1 MSKAQAS
8 KVSGHFNKHP
18 GAVLA
23 GLLFLLIGLFIFSQ
37 SSLSYILPRT
47 MGIDTQG
54 IIEHLIETKMDY
66 FKFGDVQCFVD
77 YSFVLPSGKMI
88 QGKTQLTQ
96 NDWASLHVGQNVT
109 VQYFAHYPQFNYLV
123 EYHFWGIITI
133 VSIVFPIVL
142 CGLGLFALLH
152 GLHTKKPHSSI
163 HKDNI

>member
-8 KVSGHFNKHP
+8 KVSGHFSKHP

-54 IIEHLIETKMDY
+54 IIENLIETKMDY
-66 FKFGDVQCFVD
+66 FKFGDVEYFAD
-77 YSFVLPSGKMI
+77 YSFVLPNGKMI

-96 NDWASLHVGQNVT
+96 NDWVSLHVGQNVI
-109 VQYFAHYPQFNYLV
+109 VQYFAHYPKFNFLV
-123 EYHFWGIITI
+123 EYHFWDIITI
-133 VSIVFPIVL
+133 VTIVFPIVL
-142 CGLGLFALLH
+142 CALGLFALLH
-152 GLHTKKPHSSI
+152 GLHTKKLQSSI
-163 HKDNI
+163 HKDNV